1 MALDV
6 YVGSL
11 TRYHAGEWETVGDK
25 IARERSRQGHTARP
39 RGPAALI
46 EDPAGIHAAVVAWRV
61 GLMQSLGNRI
71 DTPLDWEEALHV
83 PYFTGRPGWDGFGS
97 LVLWA
102 AYAEHPGRR
111 CPEVLPEEWDSDPV
125 LMRSNAEGYRSRYA
139 HLVRHVE
146 LWLPCPF
153 EFTFEGETV
162 DRRRTVVGS
171 TTTLRRQL
179 AELNAA
185 TWEASAAAVVGWGR
199 TPPSS
204 NASLELRARYAFA
217 VLSDLVQQAT
227 GHKLPM
233 KLDY

>member
-11 TRYHAGEWETVGDK
+11 TRYHTGEWETVGEK
-25 IARERSRQGHTARP
+25 AARERSRQGHTARP
-39 RGPAALI
+39 RGPIALVS
-46 EDPAGIHAAVVAWRV
+46 DPARIHAAVAAWREV
-61 GLMQSLGNRI
+61 LTQSLGDRI
-71 DTPLDWEEALHV
+71 DTPFDWEEAPHT

-102 AYAEHPGRR
+102 AYAEYPGRR
-111 CPEVLPEEWDSDPV
+111 CPEALPEEWDGDPV
-125 LMRSNAEGYRSRYA
+125 LLRSNAESFRSRYA

-146 LWLPCPF
+146 LWLPSTF
-153 EFTFEGETV
+153 EFTFEGANV
-162 DRRRTVVGS
+162 DGRPTVVGS

-179 AELNAA
+179 SELNSA
-185 TWEASAAAVVGWGR
+185 TWEASATTVAGWGR
-199 TPPSS
+199 EPPSS
-204 NASLELRARYAFA
+204 DASLELRARYAFA

-233 KLDY
+233 RLDY